1 MSLFEELSRNR
12 GIPIVA
18 GALLLLPA
26 TWLAAHHSRPAQYNM
41 DSPIELTGVIT
52 DMDWIN
58 PHSYIYLDVTDEG
71 GEVVTWNLE
80 TLPVAMFR
88 KAGMTKAM
96 VIGDGEPVTVR
107 IHTARDGTPNLG
119 YTLKITYADGH
130 FYQLG
135 ED

>member
-1 MSLFEELSRNR
+1 MRFSISIL
-12 GIPIVA
+12 
-18 GALLLLPA
+18 A
-26 TWLAAHHSRPAQYNM
+26 TLVLVTDAPAHHSRPAQYNM
-41 DSPIELTGVIT
+41 DSPIGLTGVIT

-58 PHSYIYLDVTDEG
+58 PHSYIYLDVTSED

-80 TLPVAMFR
+80 TLPVAMFS

-96 VIGDGEPVTVR
+96 IIGDGRPVTVR

-130 FYQLG
+130 YYQLG